1 MDVKMTYLKV
11 VFRGSAVPVPPDEP
25 MNVVVVDELLEGAV
39 VVAAVEFVPFP
50 ATTENRPE

>member
-1 MDVKMTYLKV
+1 MTYLKV
-11 VFRGSAVPVPPDEP
+11 VFRGSAVPVPANEP
-25 MNVVVVDELLEGAV
+25 MKVVVVEELLEGAV